1 MTRRIMAKK
10 IDESKT
16 YLEEG
21 LSTRETNLKEFCNN
35 LMEKLTSELTSK
47 LETQAERINQ
57 LENDKI
63 HLQKQILELKKEN
76 IKNLVASEENEQY
89 GRRLCLR
96 IDGISIE
103 KYESSEYTLHK
114 VTEMWLKTDAD
125 IPDKVADKTQR
136 VGPSNTAT
144 NSTYGR

>member
-1 MTRRIMAKK
+1 MTTRSMAKK

-16 YLEEG
+16 YLEER
-21 LSTRETNLKEFCNN
+21 LSTQETNLKEFCNN

-76 IKNLVASEENEQY
+76 IKNPVVSEENEQY

-96 IDGISIE
+96 IDGISTE
-103 KYESSEYTLHK
+103 KYESSEYALHK
-114 VTEMWLKTDAD
+114 VTEMWLKAGAD

-136 VGPSNTAT
+136 IGPSHTAT
-144 NSTYGR
+144 NST